1 MEALDVILS
10 CDFSFGFLMFDYA
23 AGRRLLQEASSQCA
37 TQACN
42 NLPGRA
48 LASSGSG
55 RAAVEL
61 QLQHARY
68 GHPSVPAQSQG
79 QPWVLHMN
87 MWLIPPPTLLCG
99 HLEGQVSAPRGAL
112 SFGGPLFSVRI
123 LAGSPGLVIKPL
135 S

>member
-55 RAAVEL
+55 RAAV
-61 QLQHARY
+61 
-68 GHPSVPAQSQG
+68 GQG